1 MLNIRS
7 QKLIL
12 ITAGLYPWP
21 TSFHFPQTFPV
32 SHYHVSIPHS
42 KSLIF
47 SVMPINRPCS
57 VCPPVSGLFLL
68 VQCSPFSSVLLN
80 MAGLTDFLCL
90 KMLHFREY
98 RAFSISRKE
107 ILGLTVL
114 LGLVMVSLKC
124 TGIWVPPKEGIPESF
139 SDILDLSIP
148 SIYSALQSEQAL
160 SSLSKMSLNIS
171 FCSIYEKRET
181 RSLRTS
187 PLSYNWML
195 QRRDGQQIL

>member
-1 MLNIRS
+1 
-7 QKLIL
+7 
-12 ITAGLYPWP
+12 
-21 TSFHFPQTFPV
+21 
-32 SHYHVSIPHS
+32 
-42 KSLIF
+42 
-47 SVMPINRPCS
+47 MPINRPCS

-148 SIYSALQSEQAL
+148 SIQLCSTKETSPVFSLQNVSEYFLLFYIWEKGDSEFKDQSLVIQLNAPKTRWTANFVASRLETCTFYSLLCPSTKDYTLKTKITKPMKQNL
-160 SSLSKMSLNIS
+160 TLWDCSLS
-171 FCSIYEKRET
+171 
-181 RSLRTS
+181 
-187 PLSYNWML
+187 L
-195 QRRDGQQIL
+195 QMI